1 MKVKFDRVTINVKNL
16 EEAKRFFSE
25 LFETTFEDQPEEMLR
40 GDIKLEITPPPDT
53 FVKFRFAVSP
63 IGIELFEP
71 HPQVETEGIRNVTW
85 RVDNIEDVRE
95 EMRKRGARHVF
106 DAKCGGWKEAV
117 YSADDMYGVRT
128 VFNEYKGDSVMKSIL
143 KK

>member
-63 IGIELFEP
+63 IGIELFSSYYPVLVHYTICEA
-71 HPQVETEGIRNVTW
+71 RS
-85 RVDNIEDVRE
+85 
-95 EMRKRGARHVF
+95 RKVIAFRSTCSN
-106 DAKCGGWKEAV
+106 KKGGLI
-117 YSADDMYGVRT
+117 T
-128 VFNEYKGDSVMKSIL
+128 PL
-143 KK
+143 